1 MCGHAT
7 LACAYVIFRFYETDW
22 DSVDFLTKSGKLT
35 VRKEKGFY
43 EMDFPAYKL
52 QQVEVTDE
60 MAQAVKVRPVEAWRG
75 RDLVCVLEDVQ
86 QVLEASPDLAKV
98 KSLDGL
104 LLHLTARGTEYDCVS
119 RSFAPK
125 LNVAEDPVCGSGH
138 CHIVPYWSQKLGK
151 EKITAYQASA
161 RSGILYCRME
171 GDRVVL
177 GGKAA
182 LYAISDICVE
192 GG

>member
-7 LACAYVIFRFYETDW
+7 LACMYVIFRFYEADW

-35 VRKEKGFY
+35 VRSAPGGSMEGERSCLRPGGCVAGFGSV
-43 EMDFPAYKL
+43 A
-52 QQVEVTDE
+52 
-60 MAQAVKVRPVEAWRG
+60 G
-75 RDLVCVLEDVQ
+75 
-86 QVLEASPDLAKV
+86 LAKV

-138 CHIVPYWSQKLGK
+138 CHIVPYWRQILGK

-182 LYAISDICVE
+182 LYAISDICVK
-192 GG
+192 